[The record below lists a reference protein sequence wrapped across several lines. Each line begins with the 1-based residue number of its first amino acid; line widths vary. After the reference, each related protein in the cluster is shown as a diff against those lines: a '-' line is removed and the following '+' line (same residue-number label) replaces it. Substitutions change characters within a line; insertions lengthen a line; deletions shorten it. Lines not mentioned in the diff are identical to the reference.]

1 MLADLV
7 PCEKLTLPTAPA
19 MSPPALSLSP
29 ARSLLHRW
37 QSLRFVI
44 ALAVVVGVALASFA
58 SYLEQVAD
66 LRERH
71 VQETQAELERL
82 GTLAALALREPLW
95 QFAEDQANS
104 IMEAAFT
111 NPDVVSIAIWDS
123 AGLPFAGRQRPAEDP
138 QLVVTSTRAVERSGA
153 AVGKLTI
160 VMSTAG
166 YLRTVDMV
174 RGQYLRG
181 GVKTSLGA
189 LLVILLLMHWR
200 LVRPLERLVRASQR
214 IEKGQLDVPIR
225 RVFPDEVGALADS
238 LEVTR
243 QAIIH
248 LIAQLENRNLALT
261 DANEHLEQRV
271 AERTDS
277 LAKALLA
284 LERAQ
289 KDMIETEKLASLGRV
304 VAGVAHELNTPL
316 GNALT
321 TVSTLDFELT
331 GLRAELESGSM
342 RRSALVTFMDRA
354 QEGLALSESNLQRA
368 AHLIANFKQVAVD
381 QIGDQ
386 RRKFDVAQVTTDVI
400 NVLMPMIRKCGCQME
415 LLLQDD
421 LECDTFPGGYGQ
433 VLTNLVVNA
442 LTHAFEPSA
451 PGCITVRVGPVGS
464 DAFELVVSD
473 NGVGM
478 DESVRTHVF
487 DPFFTTKMGRGGT
500 GLGMN
505 IVHGLV
511 TRVLKGHIVVTSAP
525 GQGTQVRVV
534 MPRTVDAGVMT
545 I

>member
-1 MLADLV
+1 
-7 PCEKLTLPTAPA
+7 